1 MLKKNKNS
9 YYASN
14 NGDIMKKKAIILVGI
29 LIISSIFMISAGA
42 NYSQTITQYPCEGV
56 VDLYDIAA
64 KDTVFVFTDV
74 PKNPTGDGTLTIRV
88 RGDYGDFYPGDY
100 SELIEIIVEGTSLGT
115 WFPGQD
121 CSDSLLTKTFTVT
134 QQQLRGWAAD
144 GKIEVTLVQGGSEY
158 SDINDVQCF
167 CGYEDYGPYEGGCP
181 AAECGNINIVTLEYE
196 GTNRSKALPMDWIM
210 KKFGLGNKDKE

>member
-1 MLKKNKNS
+1 MLTIMVI
-9 YYASN
+9 
-14 NGDIMKKKAIILVGI
+14 IMKKKAIILIGI

-56 VDLYDIAA
+56 VDLGAIAA

-88 RGDYGDFYPGDY
+88 RGDYGDFYPGYY

-115 WFPGQD
+115 WLPGQD
-121 CSDSLLTKTFTVT
+121 CFYSLLTKTFTVT
-134 QQQLRGWAAD
+134 QEQLRGWAVD

-158 SDINDVQCF
+158 SDINDIQCF
-167 CGYEDYGPYEGGCP
+167 CGYGDYGPYEDGCDP
-181 AAECGNINIVTLEYE
+181 EVCGNINIVTLEYE
-196 GTNRSKALPMDWIM
+196 GGTKALPMDWIM
-210 KKFGLGNKDKE
+210 KKFGLGNKDKK